1 MVKGGKKLPHE
12 KRLTRLGCLRLERRK
27 TKGNEMK
34 VYIIKKA
41 VESHKTRTKQNLV
54 KLVGDWFKMDRRIL
68 FYVGSGCLGLAA
80 TKGCG
85 GAYQWV
91 KKKRQPVCW

>member
-68 FYVGSGCLGLAA
+68 FLHR
-80 TKGCG
+80 
-85 GAYQWV
+85 QWV
-91 KKKRQPVCW
+91 SGSCSHKRLWRCISVG